1 MRHGP
6 ARQWRQLRK
15 HLVIASVLAS
25 LHSQPQA
32 RGTEQYDSILHNTP
46 SQSASSASAEFRQ
59 VTPGRQFQF
68 PQDHAPHPGF
78 RIEWWY
84 LTANMKDE
92 QDRDWGLQWTLFR
105 TALGDESRAEGWESP
120 VIWMAHAA
128 LSPPV
133 LLPEAGGHQFE
144 QRFARGG
151 IGQAGVSSVD
161 DILEHGFEAWLD
173 DWLLKSRQAGALL
186 PAALHF
192 SVGDKQLAFE
202 LRELGPIVLQGDKG
216 YSRKSSDGQASY
228 YYSHPNIA
236 IEGRVMS
243 KDGSIALEGLAWL
256 DREWSSTFLAED
268 QTGWDW
274 FALHLDDGRKLMIY
288 RLRSALG
295 QDNFSGTLVAADGHA
310 QTLDQGAIDLTPLQ
324 STTLKNGVVLPLR
337 WRLELPELQ
346 LGWTL
351 STDNPEQFMQT
362 TVPYWEGRIEAEPMS
377 GSPAGIGYM
386 ELTGY
391 RAAD

>member
-1 MRHGP
+1 
-6 ARQWRQLRK
+6 
-15 HLVIASVLAS
+15 
-25 LHSQPQA
+25 
-32 RGTEQYDSILHNTP
+32 
-46 SQSASSASAEFRQ
+46 
-59 VTPGRQFQF
+59 
-68 PQDHAPHPGF
+68 
-78 RIEWWY
+78 
-84 LTANMKDE
+84 MKDE